1 MVTKLAGVLILL
13 VVFVGVAFAAA
24 FLIFYRGSYA
34 GPSGGE
40 IEYVPPDVASA
51 ADGTQ
56 WTPSVGERAGGLVL
70 VDTLHSNGFS
80 SREIL
85 TLRTRVV
92 AQGYD
97 LELLGNFARE
107 SEAER
112 QDQLA
117 ERLREADSL
126 VVITPLI
133 SYSASEVDLIED
145 FVRKGGKLVLVSDP
159 GRRDQMNT
167 LAQRFGVQ
175 FRPDYLFNQ
184 VENNQN
190 YQNIFVRDFRPDELT
205 AGLDTVVLYTAGSIT
220 SSGPGL
226 AVADAGTESVVA
238 ENNGD
243 LYVMARAAD
252 RNVLAISDFT
262 FMIPPHDSTLDND
275 RLLSNIIDFVTTSD
289 RVFDLGDFPHFY
301 RTGPDDGVQILLGR
315 PELLGSGAKIKQG
328 LGDYGISADIQGSED
343 VSRDTVFLGLYDDAL
358 QVQQYLRVAGI
369 RVDDTLAMPFGAEI
383 GTKGTSVTM
392 LDREGGRHVLVLLA
406 DTPKALDTAVT
417 RLLDGKFR
425 SNFISDM
432 ASVSVPAT
440 LSSTSSSASRS
451 SSSSGSNS
459 SGSGNGE

>member
-1 MVTKLAGVLILL
+1 MATRLAGILILL

-24 FLIFYRGSYA
+24 FLVFYRGNYD
-34 GPSGGE
+34 GPPNGQM
-40 IEYVPPDVASA
+40 EYVPPGVANA

-56 WTPSVGERAGGLVL
+56 WTPSVGERSGGLVL
-70 VDTLHSNGFS
+70 LDTLHSNGFS

-97 LELLGNFARE
+97 LELLGNFARSSE
-107 SEAER
+107 SDRRA
-112 QDQLA
+112 QFA

-126 VVITPLI
+126 VVITPLVA
-133 SYSASEVDLIED
+133 YSAGEVDVIED
-145 FVRKGGKLVLVSDP
+145 FVRKGGKLVMVSDP

-184 VENNQN
+184 VENDQN

-205 AGLDTVVLYTAGSIT
+205 AGLDTIVLFTAGSIT

-226 AVADAGTESVVA
+226 AVADARTESAVA

-262 FMIPPHDSTLDND
+262 FMIPPQDSTLDND

-289 RVFDLGDFPHFY
+289 RVFDLADFPHFY
-301 RTGPDDGVQILLGR
+301 QTGPDDGVQILLGR
-315 PELLGSGAKIKQG
+315 PDLLGSGSKLKNG
-328 LGDYGISADIQGSED
+328 LEDYGISADIRGTED
-343 VSRDTVFLGLYDDAL
+343 VSRDTVFLGLHEDAL
-358 QVQQYLRVAGI
+358 QVRQYLQAAGV
-369 RVDDTLAMPFGAEI
+369 RVDDMVGMPFGLELDPA
-383 GTKGTSVTM
+383 GTAVTV
-392 LDREGGRHVLVLLA
+392 LDREGGRHVLILLG
-406 DTPKALDTAVT
+406 DTPATLNRAVT
-417 RLLDGKFR
+417 SLLSGGFR
-425 SNFISDM
+425 SNL
-432 ASVSVPAT
+432 VSEVT
-440 LSSTSSSASRS
+440 GVSTSAGASK
-451 SSSSGSNS
+451 
-459 SGSGNGE
+459 